1 MDQTAL
7 CFCRDN
13 NLQVR
18 VFNADE
24 KDGFEKAISGEEI
37 GTFLKINMLEE
48 IKQETLERMEKSI
61 SSLESSLQ
69 KIRTGRAN
77 PSLLDA
83 IQIDYYGNM
92 TPLSQVSNIS
102 VQDAKTLLISPWE
115 KNLVPDIEKA
125 IQSSDLGINPATSGD
140 VIRVILPDLTEETR
154 RDLIKVAK
162 SEAENSKIALR
173 NQRRDANGLL
183 KEYLKEKEISEDD
196 ERRGQEIIQNLTDDF
211 ISKVEQL
218 LELKEK
224 DLLEI

>member
-1 MDQTAL
+1 
-7 CFCRDN
+7 
-13 NLQVR
+13 
-18 VFNADE
+18 
-24 KDGFEKAISGEEI
+24 
-37 GTFLKINMLEE
+37 MLVE

-183 KEYLKEKEISEDD
+183 KEYLKEKEISEDE

>member
-1 MDQTAL
+1 
-7 CFCRDN
+7 
-13 NLQVR
+13 
-18 VFNADE
+18 
-24 KDGFEKAISGEEI
+24 
-37 GTFLKINMLEE
+37 MLEE

-102 VQDAKTLLISPWE
+102 VQDAKTLSISPWE

>member
-1 MDQTAL
+1 
-7 CFCRDN
+7 
-13 NLQVR
+13 
-18 VFNADE
+18 
-24 KDGFEKAISGEEI
+24 
-37 GTFLKINMLEE
+37 MLEE

-92 TPLSQVSNIS
+92 TPHSQVSNIS

>member
-1 MDQTAL
+1 
-7 CFCRDN
+7 
-13 NLQVR
+13 
-18 VFNADE
+18 
-24 KDGFEKAISGEEI
+24 
-37 GTFLKINMLEE
+37 MLEE

-211 ISKVEQL
+211 ISKVERL

>member
-1 MDQTAL
+1 
-7 CFCRDN
+7 
-13 NLQVR
+13 
-18 VFNADE
+18 
-24 KDGFEKAISGEEI
+24 
-37 GTFLKINMLEE
+37 MLEE

-125 IQSSDLGINPATSGD
+125 IQSSDLGINPATTGD

>member
-1 MDQTAL
+1 
-7 CFCRDN
+7 
-13 NLQVR
+13 
-18 VFNADE
+18 
-24 KDGFEKAISGEEI
+24 
-37 GTFLKINMLEE
+37 MLEE

-61 SSLESSLQ
+61 ISLESSLQ
-69 KIRTGRAN
+69 KLRTGRAN
-77 PSLLDA
+77 PALLDS

-125 IQSSDLGINPATSGD
+125 ILTSDLGINPATSGD

-196 ERRGQEIIQNLTDDF
+196 ERRGQEIIQKLTDDF

-218 LELKEK
+218 FLSKEK

>member
-1 MDQTAL
+1 
-7 CFCRDN
+7 
-13 NLQVR
+13 
-18 VFNADE
+18 
-24 KDGFEKAISGEEI
+24 
-37 GTFLKINMLEE
+37 MLEE

-154 RDLIKVAK
+154 RSIKVAK

-183 KEYLKEKEISEDD
+183 KEYLKEKKLVKMMKGGVKKLFRI
-196 ERRGQEIIQNLTDDF
+196 
-211 ISKVEQL
+211 
-218 LELKEK
+218 
-224 DLLEI
+224 

>member
-1 MDQTAL
+1 
-7 CFCRDN
+7 
-13 NLQVR
+13 
-18 VFNADE
+18 
-24 KDGFEKAISGEEI
+24 
-37 GTFLKINMLEE
+37 MLEE
-48 IKQETLERMEKSI
+48 IKQETLERMQKSI

-69 KIRTGRAN
+69 KIRTGRAK

-83 IQIDYYGNM
+83 IQIDYYGNI
-92 TPLSQVSNIS
+92 TPLSQVSNIT

>member
-1 MDQTAL
+1 
-7 CFCRDN
+7 
-13 NLQVR
+13 
-18 VFNADE
+18 
-24 KDGFEKAISGEEI
+24 
-37 GTFLKINMLEE
+37 MLEE

-115 KNLVPDIEKA
+115 KNLVPDIEKS

>member
-1 MDQTAL
+1 
-7 CFCRDN
+7 
-13 NLQVR
+13 
-18 VFNADE
+18 
-24 KDGFEKAISGEEI
+24 
-37 GTFLKINMLEE
+37 MLEE

-162 SEAENSKIALR
+162 SEVENSKIALR

-218 LELKEK
+218 LEFKEK

>member
-1 MDQTAL
+1 
-7 CFCRDN
+7 
-13 NLQVR
+13 
-18 VFNADE
+18 
-24 KDGFEKAISGEEI
+24 
-37 GTFLKINMLEE
+37 MLEE

-154 RDLIKVAK
+154 RDLIKIAK
-162 SEAENSKIALR
+162 SEVENSKIALR

>member
-1 MDQTAL
+1 
-7 CFCRDN
+7 
-13 NLQVR
+13 
-18 VFNADE
+18 
-24 KDGFEKAISGEEI
+24 
-37 GTFLKINMLEE
+37 MLEE

-154 RDLIKVAK
+154 RDLIKIAK

-211 ISKVEQL
+211 ISKIEQL

>member
-1 MDQTAL
+1 
-7 CFCRDN
+7 
-13 NLQVR
+13 
-18 VFNADE
+18 
-24 KDGFEKAISGEEI
+24 
-37 GTFLKINMLEE
+37 MLEE
-48 IKQETLERMEKSI
+48 IKQETIERMEKSI

-77 PSLLDA
+77 PSLLDT

>member
-1 MDQTAL
+1 
-7 CFCRDN
+7 
-13 NLQVR
+13 
-18 VFNADE
+18 
-24 KDGFEKAISGEEI
+24 
-37 GTFLKINMLEE
+37 MLEE

-196 ERRGQEIIQNLTDDF
+196 ERRGQEIIQNLTDGF

>member
-1 MDQTAL
+1 
-7 CFCRDN
+7 
-13 NLQVR
+13 
-18 VFNADE
+18 
-24 KDGFEKAISGEEI
+24 
-37 GTFLKINMLEE
+37 MLEE

-83 IQIDYYGNM
+83 IQIDYYGNI
-92 TPLSQVSNIS
+92 TPLSQVSNIT

>member
-1 MDQTAL
+1 
-7 CFCRDN
+7 
-13 NLQVR
+13 
-18 VFNADE
+18 
-24 KDGFEKAISGEEI
+24 
-37 GTFLKINMLEE
+37 MLEE

-115 KNLVPDIEKA
+115 KHLVPDIEKA

>member
-1 MDQTAL
+1 
-7 CFCRDN
+7 
-13 NLQVR
+13 
-18 VFNADE
+18 
-24 KDGFEKAISGEEI
+24 
-37 GTFLKINMLEE
+37 MLEE

-77 PSLLDA
+77 PSLLEA

>member
-1 MDQTAL
+1 
-7 CFCRDN
+7 
-13 NLQVR
+13 
-18 VFNADE
+18 
-24 KDGFEKAISGEEI
+24 
-37 GTFLKINMLEE
+37 MLEE

-125 IQSSDLGINPATSGD
+125 IQSSDLGINPSTSGD

-154 RDLIKVAK
+154 KDLIKVAK
-162 SEAENSKIALR
+162 SEVENSKIALR